1 MRLSETKKNHQ
12 NSHRNTVLNIIYLR
26 RPAVRT
32 VSIVEAAHVVVAP
45 LGLTSTASRQ
55 TLRSRSY
62 LAHSASETIGLV
74 TAGAAKSYASNKEVK
89 YDNQTESYKTYLQHQ
104 IHLLVDVYELE
115 QSLQLPY
122 SW

>member
-1 MRLSETKKNHQ
+1 MYILSNKVWLTGEKSEALAKQKNHQ

-45 LGLTSTASRQ
+45 LDLTSTCSRQ

-89 YDNQTESYKTYLQHQ
+89 YDRQTESYKTYLQHQ
-104 IHLLVDVYELE
+104 IR
-115 QSLQLPY
+115 
-122 SW
+122 